1 MTACHF
7 CHVEYN
13 GVPPGPTRRLRVRDV
28 DLAAFIVVRLML
40 GVAHAVVVD
49 HPERSRDPRL
59 ADELADVVLRYLAA

>member
-1 MTACHF
+1 MVAATLRQYA
-7 CHVEYN
+7 
-13 GVPPGPTRRLRVRDV
+13 GRLRVRDV

-40 GVAHAVVVD
+40 GVAHAAVVD